1 MNVSQENT
9 SKVSAVVKVDVV
21 KADYEEKVEKAL
33 RTYRQKANI
42 PGFRKGMAP
51 MGMIKKM
58 VGKSIL
64 LEEINKLVS
73 ESLYNYIKDNKL
85 NVLGEPLPS
94 ESQAEIDFDKQEDFT
109 FLFDVALAPEIRSL
123 SRPTTR

>member
-73 ESLYNYIKDNKL
+73 ERTLTIISK
-85 NVLGEPLPS
+85 
-94 ESQAEIDFDKQEDFT
+94 
-109 FLFDVALAPEIRSL
+109 
-123 SRPTTR
+123 TTN